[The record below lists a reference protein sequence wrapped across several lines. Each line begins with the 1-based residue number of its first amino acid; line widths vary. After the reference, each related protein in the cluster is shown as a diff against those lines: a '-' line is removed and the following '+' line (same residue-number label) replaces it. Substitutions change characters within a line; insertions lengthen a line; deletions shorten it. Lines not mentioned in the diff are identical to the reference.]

1 MVVERHVDLPD
12 ERLPL
17 RREQA
22 IRNHNP
28 CISCSTNFLELT
40 IDRA

>member
-1 MVVERHVDLPD
+1 MVVERHVDLLD

-22 IRNHNP
+22 IRNNNP
-28 CISCSTNFLELT
+28 CTSCSTNFRELT